1 MTTPAPASPPS
12 RAHPPRRFA
21 WRRLLPLAILCVLAA
36 SAWTEIREYR
46 NAQATTANAA
56 RQAAAAYASLIADRV
71 ETRIGGLQ
79 LVVRTLLLSHAD
91 VPVPIAAQA
100 LGGYMRLH
108 PEFRAVALL
117 AAGDGTVLWSSHPT
131 APDFPQARYT
141 PLPANGDCALGRI
154 QRWRNGAVLPA
165 RCNVRGGDEHP
176 RYVVAAAYGIDG
188 LLRQPLVDAPW
199 TFALFDR
206 RDGVTGGTWENGR
219 GLPGAPGSAARAD
232 VEGTP
237 FAVAAAWPADLVRE
251 EYLQDARIRWMLE
264 TGFLALLLGT
274 YLGMRRLWR
283 RQERQARHLQHES
296 ERFERQ
302 ALHDPLTDLPN
313 RLALQQRL
321 SEAMARARRN
331 GTRFAVGMIDL
342 DDFKPVNDLWGH
354 AAGDRL
360 LRELAARL
368 QARLRETDLL
378 ARLGGDEF
386 VVMLD
391 NIDERQAAQSLD
403 TVLARLHEAVE
414 TPFEVAPGQRAE
426 VGMSLGLAFY
436 PGDASEADGL
446 LRLADAALYQA
457 KTHKHDRMCWWQ
469 QSAAGAQAP
478 QPPETETA
486 LDPYGADAIDLLSR
500 AQTYFAAVTLDFVNS
515 FYDHLAGESQAQAI
529 MARLTEEEIQRLKT
543 HQAEHLRNLLDPTMQ
558 RADITQRAARLGQVH
573 ALVGVDSALLVRSL
587 ALYRRLLSEHL
598 NQVALLSRSRYR
610 LLLVAECRLQDDIQ
624 AQLHAESG
632 TIGSYFAALANPMPA
647 PGALWADVSQ
657 AEMDALGQLP
667 GVLDLAIFRPDA
679 GGVFQLEAMAGPQ
692 SEAFRVIT
700 LDPRYQPNLDE
711 RSPLG
716 HALVSR
722 AWRGKEVLST
732 PAYALDAQFSAWHAV
747 LTPLGVRSALAIP
760 ILDAAGRPVAAV
772 RLFGAYPNQFE
783 SPWMRQFAQGLQQR
797 MNEIWQRCSTP
808 TATAV
813 LPQKIAQTYRARL
826 FTGGL
831 TMHMQPVVDLRTG
844 RTVKAE
850 ALARL
855 RLEDGSLVGPG
866 SFLPLLGN
874 AELDCLFRLGLAEAL
889 QWLAR
894 WHAEDWPIGISVNL
908 PPTTLLDPACASWV
922 AEALARSGVP
932 AGNLTLEILETHSF
946 DAGTQDTA
954 IAKLLDL
961 GVKLS
966 MDDLGSGYSSLQRL
980 SEMPFDDVKI
990 DQSLLRQLR
999 ADPVRALGLIGA
1011 LIQMGQD
1018 FGQDVVVEG
1027 LEDIGMVEAVA
1038 VLGAPFGQGHGL
1050 ARPMPAEALAAWRRD
1065 FRLPVE
1071 PGTLHTY
1078 LGALAYHWRLL
1089 HNGEPSYPNSGGECP
1104 LARFLAKQRLADSL
1118 PGGWHAQPRQGIEGQ
1133 AAGQALLDWLVE
1145 QVRQEASDLPPPDAT
1160 YAAAAPPD
1168 LSMQP

>member
-1 MTTPAPASPPS
+1 MTTTAPDPPPPPAQ
-12 RAHPPRRFA
+12 RPRRLV
-21 WRRLLPLAILCVLAA
+21 WRWLLPLAMLCALAA

-46 NAQATTANAA
+46 GAEAATAGAA
-56 RQAAAAYASLIADRV
+56 RQAAAAYASLVADRIDA
-71 ETRIGGLQ
+71 RIGGLQ
-79 LVVRTLLLSHAD
+79 LVIRMLLLPRTA
-91 VPVPIAAQA
+91 VPVPLAARA
-100 LGGYMRLH
+100 LRGYMRLH

-117 AAGDGTVLWSSHPT
+117 TAENGTVLWSSHAA
-131 APDFPQARYT
+131 APDFPRSGYA
-141 PLPANGDCALGRI
+141 PLPANADCALGPIR
-154 QRWRNGAVLPA
+154 QRPDGPVLPM
-165 RCNVRGGDEHP
+165 RCGVRGEDGQP
-176 RYVVAAAYGIDG
+176 RYVVVAAYGVDG
-188 LLRQPLVDAPW
+188 LLRQPLAGAPW
-199 TFALFDR
+199 TFALLDR
-206 RDGVTGGTWENGR
+206 RDGTVGGAWRNGR
-219 GLPGAPGSAARAD
+219 VLPSGGARVD

-237 FAVAAAWPADLVRE
+237 FAVAAAWPADLVRD
-251 EYLQDARIRWMLE
+251 EYLKDARIRWMLE
-264 TGFLALLLGT
+264 TGLLALLLGT
-274 YLGMRRLWR
+274 YLGMQRQWR
-283 RQERQARHLQHES
+283 RQERQAERLRLES
-296 ERFERQ
+296 ARLERQ
-302 ALHDPLTDLPN
+302 LLRDPLTDLPN

-321 SEAMARARRN
+321 AETMARARRN

-360 LRELAARL
+360 LRDLAARL

-386 VVMLD
+386 VVVLD
-391 NIDERQAAQSLD
+391 NVDDRQPAQSLD
-403 TVLARLHEAVE
+403 VVLDRLHEAVE

-426 VGMSLGLAFY
+426 VGMSLGLALY
-436 PGDASEADGL
+436 PGDAGEADGL

-457 KTHKHDRMCWWQ
+457 KTHKHDRVHWWQ

-478 QPPETETA
+478 PPETETA
-486 LDPYGADAIDLLSR
+486 LDPYGAEAVDLLTR
-500 AQTYFAAVTLDFVNS
+500 AQARLAAVTLAFVNS
-515 FYDHLAGESQAQAI
+515 YYDHLAGESQAQAI
-529 MARLTEEEIQRLKT
+529 IARLTEEEMQRLKT
-543 HQAEHLRNLLDPTMQ
+543 HQAEHLRELLDPTVQ
-558 RADITQRAARLGQVH
+558 RADVAQHAARLGQVH
-573 ALVGVDSALLVRSL
+573 ALVGVDSALLVQAL

-598 NQVALLSRSRYR
+598 NQAALLSRSRYR

-624 AQLHAESG
+624 AQLHAESE

-679 GGVFQLEAMAGPQ
+679 HGIFQLEAMAGPQ
-692 SEAFRVIT
+692 SETFRVIT

-732 PAYALDAQFSAWHAV
+732 PAYALDERFSAWHAV

-813 LPQKIAQTYRARL
+813 LPQKIAQIYRTRL
-826 FTGGL
+826 FAGGL
-831 TMHMQPVVDLRTG
+831 TMHMQPVIDLRTG
-844 RTVKAE
+844 KTVKAE

-855 RLEDGSLVGPG
+855 RLEDGSLIGPG

-874 AELDCLFRLGLAEAL
+874 TELDCLFRLGLAEAL

-894 WHAEDWPIGISVNL
+894 WHTEDWPIGASVNL
-908 PPTTLLDPACASWV
+908 PPATLLDPACASWV
-922 AEALARSGVP
+922 GEALARSGVP
-932 AGNLTLEILETHSF
+932 AGSLTLEILETQSF
-946 DAGTQDTA
+946 GAGTQDTA

-980 SEMPFDDVKI
+980 SETPFDDVKI

-999 ADPVRALGLIGA
+999 ADPVRTLGLIGA

-1027 LEDIGMVEAVA
+1027 LEDLGMVEAVA
-1038 VLGAPFGQGHGL
+1038 VLGAPYGQGYGL

-1065 FRLPVE
+1065 FRLPIE

-1078 LGALAYHWRLL
+1078 LGALAYHWRFL
-1089 HNGEPSYPNSGGECP
+1089 HSSEPSYPSSGSECP

-1118 PGGWHAQPRQGIEGQ
+1118 PGRWHAQLRQGMEGQ

-1145 QVRQEASDLPPPDAT
+1145 QVRQETAPPPDAT
-1160 YAAAAPPD
+1160 DAAAASCD
-1168 LSMQP
+1168 LAMRP